1 MSAWCHSAARCA
13 EPLRRAGTGRGGASI
28 WGGKFPDELRDTLK
42 ARACVAQWRQRV
54 AACVLAADGNPR
66 RAQHS
71 ARGILSMANS
81 GPNTNASQFFIT
93 YAKHAHLNGKYTV
106 FGRVIGGLE
115 VLDAMEKVCFR
126 ACVGFAKRADGLCAR
141 QAPCD
146 ANDAPLSDIRL
157 KGVTMHANPL
167 AQ

>member
-1 MSAWCHSAARCA
+1 
-13 EPLRRAGTGRGGASI
+13 
-28 WGGKFPDELRDTLK
+28 
-42 ARACVAQWRQRV
+42 V
-54 AACVLAADGNPR
+54 R

-115 VLDAMEKVCFR
+115 VLDAMEKVRAEPACFGLLRRLTGWGRRRR
-126 ACVGFAKRADGLCAR
+126 ATPTTRR
-141 QAPCD
+141 
-146 ANDAPLSDIRL
+146 
-157 KGVTMHANPL
+157 
-167 AQ
+167 

>member
-1 MSAWCHSAARCA
+1 
-13 EPLRRAGTGRGGASI
+13 
-28 WGGKFPDELRDTLK
+28 
-42 ARACVAQWRQRV
+42 
-54 AACVLAADGNPR
+54 
-66 RAQHS
+66 
-71 ARGILSMANS
+71 MANS

-115 VLDAMEKVCFR
+115 VLDAMEKVCWVVR
-126 ACVGFAKRADGLCAR
+126 VCGVRADGPRA

-157 KGVTMHANPL
+157 KGVTVHANPL